1 MRPPVWQIHNYI
13 TTISVKLD
21 KFQVKSDHPWNAILS
36 ERDGYTERAK
46 ETARKFAFC
55 SGVFFL
61 LLSNPRKTFWC
72 YLFVN
77 SRRPSA
83 SSSQKNIQKKHFS
96 ETPNAGVDDSVDVRV
111 TPGRSRPDCREIRCA
126 FYSLA
131 CRSRNMIMRTQ
142 KKSNSQFVNFHCKI
156 RTSPVSRSVCFFF
169 RGWRCIAFCVVWR
182 NVT

>member
-46 ETARKFAFC
+46 ETARKLAFC

-61 LLSNPRKTFWC
+61 LLSNPWKTFWC

-83 SSSQKNIQKKHFS
+83 SSSQKNIQKKTFF
-96 ETPNAGVDDSVDVRV
+96 G
-111 TPGRSRPDCREIRCA
+111 
-126 FYSLA
+126 
-131 CRSRNMIMRTQ
+131 
-142 KKSNSQFVNFHCKI
+142 NSQCWCWWFRWCEGYPGKI
-156 RTSPVSRSVCFFF
+156 PSWLPGNSMRILFIGVSVQKYDNAYPKKKATVSS
-169 RGWRCIAFCVVWR
+169 
-182 NVT
+182 